1 MQKFSK
7 WNKGYRYLLNIID
20 VFSKFA
26 WSIPIKNKTGNTIT
40 ESFDD
45 VIKKS
50 KRKPKFI
57 WVDQGSEFYYKTF
70 KDWLKKNNIEMY
82 STFNEGK
89 AVVIERFNRTLK
101 SKCGNNLQLKIQHNI

>member
-1 MQKFSK
+1 M
-7 WNKGYRYLLNIID
+7 ID

-40 ESFDD
+40 ESFND
-45 VIKKS
+45 IKKS
-50 KRKPKFI
+50 KRKPEFI
-57 WVDQGSEFYYKTF
+57 WVDQGSEIYNNTF
-70 KDWLKKNNIEMY
+70 KDWLKKNNIETY

-101 SKCGNNLQLKIQHNI
+101 S